1 MNQCLVLFATHYHS
15 LLEDWKEEPGV
26 RLGHME
32 CIVEDSSV
40 DHNNEER
47 RSRNNITF
55 LYTLGEGSCP
65 KSFGINVAR
74 LAALPEEVLRKAQA
88 VSAGFEAEMNESL
101 VHKVPPSLDTSKV
114 KEQFLESM
122 KKEDW
127 DKAETLWH
135 QLQS

>member
-1 MNQCLVLFATHYHS
+1 MFIHS
-15 LLEDWKEEPGV
+15 
-26 RLGHME
+26 
-32 CIVEDSSV
+32 I
-40 DHNNEER
+40 
-47 RSRNNITF
+47 NNITF

-101 VHKVPPSLDTSKV
+101 VHKVPSLDTSKV